1 MKYNNET
8 YWKELHGSFNGSL
21 KAVGWPTLSES
32 FNRAKYLSETE
43 SFLQA
48 LELCPLTSRS
58 PVHVL
63 EIGIGIGFWTSIL
76 IERLSKVD
84 FHVTGLD
91 ISKDALAVVRARF
104 PDVDLEQADLRSVNP
119 NQFLHRFDLVTAMM
133 VLLHLTVPAEFDNAL
148 RFAARS
154 VQRGGTL
161 LLYEPAIT
169 ETYSPWLVGKM
180 TEGNSLARR
189 LDAFDEPLAQERLQ
203 RVAIL
208 PGASW
213 VLNSPIEAGNELN
226 FHSRQAIWQGLS
238 RIAFR
243 FDWPSKL
250 ITPLMCRI
258 DAALR
263 AGTGAGS
270 GKFLIYRRL
279 EAPF

>member
-1 MKYNNET
+1 MRYNNET
-8 YWKELHGSFNGSL
+8 YWKELHGCFNGSL

-32 FNRAKYLSETE
+32 FNEAKYLSETE

-48 LELCPLTSRS
+48 LESCPLASRS
-58 PVHVL
+58 PLRLL
-63 EIGIGIGFWTSIL
+63 EIGIGIGFWTSLL
-76 IERLSKVD
+76 IERLSKLD

-104 PDVDLEQADLRSVNP
+104 PDVELEQADLRSINP
-119 NQFLHRFDLVTAMM
+119 NRFLHRFDLVTALM

-169 ETYSPWLVGKM
+169 EAYSPWIAGTM
-180 TEGNSLARR
+180 TEGNSQARR
-189 LDAFDEPLAQERLQ
+189 LDAYDQPLAQEGLQ

-213 VLNSPIEAGNELN
+213 VLNSPIEAGNEFN
-226 FHSRQAIWQGLS
+226 FRLRRTIWRGLS
-238 RIAFR
+238 RTAFR
-243 FDWPSKL
+243 FDRPSKL
-250 ITPLMCRI
+250 ITPMMLRI
-258 DAALR
+258 DAVLKD
-263 AGTGAGS
+263 GTGAGS
-270 GKFLIYRRL
+270 GKFLVYRRL

>member
-1 MKYNNET
+1 MRYNNET
-8 YWKELHGSFNGSL
+8 YWKELHGCFNGSL

-32 FNRAKYLSETE
+32 FNEAKYLSETE

-48 LELCPLTSRS
+48 LELCPLASRS
-58 PVHVL
+58 PLHLL
-63 EIGIGIGFWTSIL
+63 EIGIGIGFWTSLL
-76 IERLSKVD
+76 IERLSKFD

-104 PDVDLEQADLRSVNP
+104 PDVELEQADLRSINP
-119 NQFLHRFDLVTAMM
+119 NHFLHRFDLVTALM

-169 ETYSPWLVGKM
+169 ESYSPWLAGTM
-180 TEGNSLARR
+180 TEGNSQARS
-189 LDAFDEPLAQERLQ
+189 LDAYDEPLAQEGLQ

-213 VLNSPIEAGNELN
+213 VLNSPIEAGNEFN
-226 FHSRQAIWQGLS
+226 FRLRRTIWRGLS
-238 RIAFR
+238 RTAFR
-243 FDWPSKL
+243 FDRPSRL
-250 ITPLMCRI
+250 ITPMMLRI
-258 DAALR
+258 DAVLKD
-263 AGTGAGS
+263 GTGAGS
-270 GKFLIYRRL
+270 GKFLVYRRL